1 MNNYKNHPLTGAT
14 DLDSAMTMLWSFY
27 KRYFLG
33 LYLISVVLSILSSL
47 FTAGIDI
54 NAMQS
59 VTDPEEMLELLKGMA
74 GPYVLVV
81 LVSLLTGVFL
91 HTWVLEKPEGD
102 PSFVS
107 SLFKMSLTALIPYLA
122 VMIIFSVIGV
132 VLITIGLVLLIL
144 PALFALFY
152 ICTVMLF
159 AMPVTLTETRNPMT
173 VVSRSFSLA
182 HRNLWPNMGWVTV
195 IMLILVIISLVIGAL
210 TLLPFTGS
218 FINSLTNPEEA
229 SSMLELAKSPVYIG
243 ITALTTSLVTP
254 VLPILAF
261 ILYFR
266 NRDDEESVTK
276 DSETDS
282 SVKVED
288 LYPKMPEDN

>member
-1 MNNYKNHPLTGAT
+1 MYNYQNHPLTGAT

-27 KRYFLG
+27 KKYFIG

-59 VTDPEEMLELLKGMA
+59 TTDPYEMLELMKGMA
-74 GPYVLVV
+74 GPYLLVV
-81 LVSLLTGVFL
+81 LVSLLMGVFL
-91 HTWVLEKPEGD
+91 HTWVLERPAGD
-102 PSFVS
+102 TSFFS
-107 SLFKMSLTALIPYLA
+107 SLFKMSLIALLPYLA
-122 VMIIFSVIGV
+122 VMIIFSVIAV
-132 VLITIGLVLLIL
+132 VLTTIGLVLLIL
-144 PALFALFY
+144 PGLFALFY

-159 AMPVTLTETRNPMT
+159 AMPVTLTETRNPFT

-195 IMLILVIISLVIGAL
+195 MILILVIISLVIGAL
-210 TLLPFTGS
+210 TMLPFTGS
-218 FINSLTNPEEA
+218 FIKSLTNPEEA
-229 SSMLELAKSPVYIG
+229 SSMLELAKNPVYIG
-243 ITALTTSLVTP
+243 ITALTSSLVTP

-266 NRDDEESVTK
+266 NRDEEESVII